1 MRRAIG
7 FLSAVAAMRSSC
19 RLLGL
24 VFLLG
29 LTGSS
34 VLTGCLQNTS
44 GPGCRGAGEFC
55 LSGDSCCSGNCRSQ
69 NLVDSQGSCLGGRP
83 PRQPG
88 FQS

>member
-1 MRRAIG
+1 MRMFRRSK
-7 FLSAVAAMRSSC
+7 FQRRSSF
-19 RLLGL
+19 RLLAL
-24 VFLLG
+24 VVFSLG

-34 VLTGCLQNTS
+34 AGCQNTS

-55 LSGDSCCSGNCRSQ
+55 LSGDSCCSEICRSQ

-88 FQS
+88 PQG